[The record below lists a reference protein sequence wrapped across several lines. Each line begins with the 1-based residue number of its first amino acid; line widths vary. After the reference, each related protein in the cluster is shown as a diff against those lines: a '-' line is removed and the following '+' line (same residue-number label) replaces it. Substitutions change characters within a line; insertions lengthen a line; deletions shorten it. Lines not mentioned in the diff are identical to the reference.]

1 MNFIE
6 YFFYRQLVIFHQ
18 IGVKNVIRLI
28 FNLQA
33 LLTTF
38 AELTVFDYFII
49 KKKVFIIL
57 LLYSTYLET

>member
-6 YFFYRQLVIFHQ
+6 YFFYRQLVRFHQ

-38 AELTVFDYFII
+38 TELMVFDYFII

-57 LLYSTYLET
+57 LLY